1 MPDPDQ
7 MSREQLI
14 EARADVKRQIDE
26 LRYQPLIGRGIDGAS
41 PKAALFERLNAIVAE
56 IDAELAEMEI
66 PMPNGPQGQK
76 RKADVIG
83 NAVLIGRIAADEVEE
98 TVTVPVLYVTTTG
111 RVSGKYSS
119 NSNT

>member
-1 MPDPDQ
+1 
-7 MSREQLI
+7 
-14 EARADVKRQIDE
+14 
-26 LRYQPLIGRGIDGAS
+26 
-41 PKAALFERLNAIVAE
+41 
-56 IDAELAEMEI
+56 
-66 PMPNGPQGQK
+66 MPNGPQGQK